1 MFTFIL
7 IVHII
12 ICILLVIVVLMQ
24 SGRGGGLTEA
34 FSAAESV
41 FGPKT
46 NVILV
51 RTTTVLAVIFLVTSL
66 SLAYFSAQRDKSLLM
81 NETAKEQA
89 IDPNKIFDEAS
100 KNAQKIEINA
110 MGEDVP
116 VAQPIQN
123 AAK

>member
-1 MFTFIL
+1 MFNFVL
-7 IVHII
+7 IIHVL

-24 SGRGGGLTEA
+24 SGRGGGLTDA

-51 RTTTVLAVIFLVTSL
+51 KTTTVLALIFLVTSL
-66 SLAYFSAQRDKSLLM
+66 SLAFLSAQKDKSLLM
-81 NETAKEQA
+81 SEAAKERTV
-89 IDPNKIFDEAS
+89 DPNKIFDEAS

-110 MGEDVP
+110 TGETTET
-116 VAQPIQN
+116 QPQAN
-123 AAK
+123 Q

>member
-1 MFTFIL
+1 MYTFVL
-7 IVHII
+7 VVHVLV
-12 ICILLVIVVLMQ
+12 CILLLVVILMQ

-51 RTTTVLAVIFLVTSL
+51 KTTTVLALIFLVTSL
-66 SLAYFSAQRDKSLLM
+66 SLAYFSAQKDKSLLM
-81 NETAKEQA
+81 SEAAKEQTV
-89 IDPNKIFDEAS
+89 DPNKIFDEAS

-110 MGEDVP
+110 MGETNST
-116 VAQPIQN
+116 QPQ
-123 AAK
+123 ASQ